1 MTVEQER
8 NLAEP
13 PLKGKAV
20 LVTGAARRIGRALAL
35 GSARAGAD
43 VVIHYCHSGEEAAG
57 TKREIESMGRRAWMI
72 QADFEEPAGIPRLI
86 EGAASLVPL
95 FGLVNSAAIFEA
107 REFQDTSL
115 SDWHR
120 NLAVNL
126 TAPYLLTQSFAR
138 QLAPGQTGRVVN
150 ILDWR
155 ALHAE
160 AGHLAYT
167 ISKAGL
173 AALTRSLALA
183 LAPSINVNGL
193 ALGAILPHPGGPAE
207 SRILDSIP
215 AGRWGQLI
223 EVEDALI
230 FLLSG
235 PAYVTGEIIHV
246 DGGRHLV

>member
-1 MTVEQER
+1 MEHGIS
-8 NLAEP
+8 LAE
-13 PLKGKAV
+13 LALEGKVV
-20 LVTGAARRIGRALAL
+20 LVTGGARRIGRALAL

-43 VVIHYCHSGEEAAG
+43 VVIHYCHSAEEAEGA
-57 TKREIESMGRRAWMI
+57 KREIESMGRRAWTL
-72 QADFEEPAGIPRLI
+72 QADFQEPAGIPKLLER
-86 EGAASLVPL
+86 AAGLAPL

-107 REFQDTSL
+107 REFQDTSIG
-115 SDWHR
+115 DWQR

-155 ALHAE
+155 ALRPE

-193 ALGAILPHPGGPAE
+193 ALGAILPPQGGPAE
-207 SRILDSIP
+207 SHILDSIP
-215 AGRWGQLI
+215 AGRWGQLT

-235 PAYVTGEIIHV
+235 PSYVTGEIIHV